1 MIGPELLYQTLRDFG
16 FGEKTAV
23 DCPGETAG
31 SLTHFK
37 KWSKLDAGAI
47 SFGHGISVSGVQLV
61 TAVSAIANGGFL
73 MKPYLV
79 KEITDQNGNSIHRF
93 EPRKIRRVI
102 SSETARTV
110 SKMMQTVITKGG
122 TGVRASLD
130 GYAVCGKT
138 GTTQKISEEGTY
150 VEGKYIASF
159 IGFTPA
165 QKPEIAIMVV
175 IDEPQEKYYGGI
187 VAAPTFK
194 KIAHETLIYLN
205 IPPGND
211 LNRLTVSRKS
221 EAKG

>member
-1 MIGPELLYQTLRDFG
+1 ME
-16 FGEKTAV
+16 
-23 DCPGETAG
+23 
-31 SLTHFK
+31 
-37 KWSKLDAGAI
+37 
-47 SFGHGISVSGVQLV
+47 
-61 TAVSAIANGGFL
+61 
-73 MKPYLV
+73 
-79 KEITDQNGNSIHRF
+79 
-93 EPRKIRRVI
+93 
-102 SSETARTV
+102 TV
-110 SKMMQTVITKGG
+110 S
-122 TGVRASLD
+122 TGLNPVKS
-130 GYAVCGKT
+130 
-138 GTTQKISEEGTY
+138 ISEEGTY

-165 QKPEIAIMVV
+165 QNPEIAILVV

>member
-1 MIGPELLYQTLRDFG
+1 
-16 FGEKTAV
+16 
-23 DCPGETAG
+23 
-31 SLTHFK
+31 
-37 KWSKLDAGAI
+37 
-47 SFGHGISVSGVQLV
+47 
-61 TAVSAIANGGFL
+61 

-122 TGVRASLD
+122 TGVRAALD

-138 GTTQKISEEGTY
+138 GTTQKINEEGTY

-165 QKPEIAIMVV
+165 QKPEIAILVV

-187 VAAPTFK
+187 VAAPAFK